1 LSVKKF
7 IKMDP
12 NKLTDEVAEMCN
24 RLGISGSI
32 GGVYDLYEAVL
43 REQEQAKERL
53 KKQKEI
59 MKQALKATS

>member
-1 LSVKKF
+1 MSVKKF